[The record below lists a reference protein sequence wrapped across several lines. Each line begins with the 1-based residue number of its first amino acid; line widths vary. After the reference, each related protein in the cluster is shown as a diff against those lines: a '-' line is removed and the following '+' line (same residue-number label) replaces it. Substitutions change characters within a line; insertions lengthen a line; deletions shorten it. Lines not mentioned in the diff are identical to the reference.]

1 MKEFLKFKSVG
12 GGSGDV
18 TSAGT
23 YYLPIDNILM
33 CESGGL
39 GIAIWQNAVAT
50 AGGASGGIVRY
61 YNIELSDGTLE
72 NETAIAFNQAL
83 AANPGGK
90 AIELQLP
97 VGQTITSWG
106 FQDNG
111 II

>member
-1 MKEFLKFKSVG
+1 MRQFLKFKSVG
-12 GGSGDV
+12 GGSADV
-18 TSAGT
+18 ASAGT

-50 AGGASGGIVRY
+50 AGGAPGGIVRY
-61 YNIELSDGTLE
+61 YTLELSDGTLQD
-72 NETAIAFNQAL
+72 ETIIALNQAL